1 MDLFLHGMDFFRH
14 GIPFDRASMPFDRAG
29 MPCETETT
37 AATPWLAGAFTR
49 KCQDAKAG

>member
-1 MDLFLHGMDFFRH
+1 MDFFLHGMDFFRH

-49 KCQDAKAG
+49 KRQDAKAG

>member
-1 MDLFLHGMDFFRH
+1 MDFFLHGMDFFRH
-14 GIPFDRASMPFDRAG
+14 GIPSDRAG

-49 KCQDAKAG
+49 KRQDAKAG